1 MKRSITLTTIAVMI
15 AALIIPNM
23 ATAAPEDECNDYESG
38 SMISFYCTMTKE
50 LESMRVAL
58 ELQVAELRESI
69 KIRDQHIQRQYEN
82 IESMNNTAHQLI
94 TYNDELKAIISNLE
108 SQNNELN
115 DKVEKKNN
123 AIQNKNDRIEK
134 LQEERNHYKNLA
146 QERLDKIQNL
156 KEERTNT
163 NTSIQ
168 NIIDALETDPNQLI
182 SNIIQQLKNLLK

>member
-1 MKRSITLTTIAVMI
+1 MTA
-15 AALIIPNM
+15 AALIIPNT
-23 ATAAPEDECNDYESG
+23 ATAAPEDECNDYESDFML
-38 SMISFYCTMTKE
+38 SYYCNMTKE
-50 LESMRVAL
+50 LESMRVSL
-58 ELQVAELRESI
+58 ESQVAQLSESI

-94 TYNDELKAIISNLE
+94 TYNDELKATISNLE

-123 AIQNKNDRIEK
+123 ALERKNTQIEELK
-134 LQEERNHYKNLA
+134 QERNHYKNLA
-146 QERLDKIQNL
+146 QERLDKLQNI

-163 NTSIQ
+163 DNTIQ

-182 SNIIQQLKNLLK
+182 TDIIQQLKNLLK